1 MDARTVQIRRRGVIT
16 IPAEL
21 RRQYD
26 LDEGETLTLVDLG
39 DGALLFTPQISRTGR
54 MGDKVAQ
61 LMEQEGVSVEEV
73 LQALDE
79 ERESYYREHYAQT

>member
-1 MDARTVQIRRRGVIT
+1 MDTTTVQIRRRGVIT
-16 IPAEL
+16 IPASL
-21 RRQYD
+21 RRRYD

-39 DGALLFTPQISRTGR
+39 DGALLLTPQVSRVAR

-61 LMEQEGVSVEEV
+61 LMEQEGVSLEEM
-73 LQALDE
+73 LQTLDE